1 MKKVLGIMA
10 VVAVSALM
18 FTSCGKTC
26 NCTRYE
32 DGKKVSVQSSA
43 QENGVKYFNNN
54 ICKNQSVTPEKGYTW
69 ESYQNYLVD
78 HDESKLIECTV
89 EIKCK

>member
-18 FTSCGKTC
+18 LTSCGKGC

-32 DGKKVSVQSSA
+32 NGKKVMVESTAPQ
-43 QENGVKYFNNN
+43 GTKYFNKTL
-54 ICKNQSVTPEKGYTW
+54 CTNQSETPEKGYTM
-69 ESYQNYLVD
+69 ESIQNYRESGY
-78 HDESKLIECTV
+78 DESKLVECTV

>member
-10 VVAVSALM
+10 VVAVSALV

-32 DGKKVSVQSSA
+32 DGKKVLVSA
-43 QENGVKYFNNN
+43 YDDGGTKFFNKN
-54 ICKNQSVTPEKGYTW
+54 ICKNYSEEAEKGYTL
-69 ESYQNYLVD
+69 ESIQNAQAAGNPDLLV
-78 HDESKLIECTV
+78 ECTV
-89 EIKCK
+89 EVKCK

>member
-10 VVAVSALM
+10 VVAMSALM
-18 FTSCGKTC
+18 ITSCGKSC

-32 DGKKVSVQSSA
+32 DGKKVLVNSSA
-43 QENGVKYFNNN
+43 AEGTKFFNNTV
-54 ICKNQSVTPEKGYTW
+54 CKNRSEAPEKGYTI
-69 ESYQNYLVD
+69 ESMQNAEATGDYD
-78 HDESKLIECTV
+78 KLIECTV

>member
-18 FTSCGKTC
+18 LTSCGKKC

-32 DGKKVSVQSSA
+32 DGKKVTV
-43 QENGVKYFNNN
+43 ETYDYGGTRFFNKT
-54 ICKNQSVTPEKGYTW
+54 ICTNYSQAPEKGYTL
-69 ESYQNYLVD
+69 ESIQNAQASGD
-78 HDESKLIECTV
+78 IDKLIECTV